1 MRALGTCFASRGTGR
16 HCTSL
21 APAQPEVVLA
31 AAGGYG
37 TSEALEKE
45 YLRLTSLPRAAD
57 VRPPAVL
64 AAALALVKSK
74 WLQQP
79 DYAAASEQLKSI
91 RQVG

>member
-1 MRALGTCFASRGTGR
+1 MP
-16 HCTSL
+16 L
-21 APAQPEVVLA
+21 AQADVVLA

-57 VRPPAVL
+57 VRPPGVL
-64 AAALALVKSK
+64 AAALALVKAK